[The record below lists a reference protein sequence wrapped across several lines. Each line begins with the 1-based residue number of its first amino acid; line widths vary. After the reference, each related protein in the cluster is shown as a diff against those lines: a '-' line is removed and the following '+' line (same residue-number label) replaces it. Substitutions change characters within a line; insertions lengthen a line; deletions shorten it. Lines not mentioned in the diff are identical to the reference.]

1 MSSQSVRQASPGLSV
16 RREGPRARRR
26 RGPGARRRIEA
37 SEGMEKVVVH
47 PLDALDEKRIR
58 AEVTSVRSS
67 PATRA
72 RPL

>member
-1 MSSQSVRQASPGLSV
+1 MSSPSVRQASPGLSV

-26 RGPGARRRIEA
+26 GGLRRIEA
-37 SEGMEKVVVH
+37 SEDMEKVVVYS
-47 PLDALDEKRIR
+47 LDALDEKRIR